1 MSQGYPPHPAL
12 SPVGARRHWW
22 RRVLITWSPLTQP
35 SPPWGRGDR
44 RAGRVGLMPSGMHI
58 PLAVALVMV
67 GIDVL
72 EDVIEALGEAPAG
85 VMTLLLAQ
93 IADVTDVVADA
104 GWST

>member
-1 MSQGYPPHPAL
+1 MG
-12 SPVGARRHWW
+12 
-22 RRVLITWSPLTQP
+22 
-35 SPPWGRGDR
+35 
-44 RAGRVGLMPSGMHI
+44 
-58 PLAVALVMV
+58 